1 MRIQSNIGVK
11 QDAVVQDAVL
21 LDSDLLNMIKKDKK
35 IDVLNIMK
43 TLL

>member
-1 MRIQSNIGVK
+1 MRIQSNIGVR
-11 QDAVVQDAVL
+11 QDAVVQDAV

-35 IDVLNIMK
+35 IDALNVMK